1 MLLRLDLGCTGRE
14 RHQHGEGNTTADLH
28 VMVEAHTGECS
39 SVFVDDIVVT
49 RGPPPQP
56 SPPLAPPIDTCCF
69 EDCQYSSDGD
79 CDDGGP
85 GNDYSS
91 CALGADCIDCGS
103 RCSPPPPPPASAP
116 SPPPASAPSPPPASA
131 PSPPPASACCV
142 EDCRYSSDG
151 DCDDGGPGND
161 YSSCPLGAD
170 CIDCGSRCSP
180 PTPPSTGNSNSSA
193 VQWVGGYNW
202 ISDGTWSNYEWTQ
215 LWTVSNANRTASF
228 VDTTPAGGTGHGVV
242 ISNLPKAAG
251 KWYAELRVDAHDR
264 NGLVGLRNSDG
275 QRSSAPPG
283 SVPGSTKGI
292 DATLHVPLLTHLA
305 VRTPRHAHTPV
316 DGLDPP
322 LVQPPP

>member
-1 MLLRLDLGCTGRE
+1 MATIITLAAESPAMVLRLDLGCTGRE

-91 CALGADCIDCGS
+91 CA
-103 RCSPPPPPPASAP
+103 
-116 SPPPASAPSPPPASA
+116 
-131 PSPPPASACCV
+131 
-142 EDCRYSSDG
+142 
-151 DCDDGGPGND
+151 
-161 YSSCPLGAD
+161 LGAD

-275 QRSSAPPG
+275 QSSSAPPG
-283 SVPGSTKGI
+283 SVPGSTRGI
-292 DATLHVPLLTHLA
+292 DATLHAPLLTHL
-305 VRTPRHAHTPV
+305 RRAHTSPCAH
-316 DGLDPP
+316 PCRWP
-322 LVQPPP
+322 RPPPGPASPLTT